1 MTTYAIAHLRNVR
14 MGAEIVAYLEA
25 IDATLAPFDGR
36 FVLHG
41 DGNRH
46 VLEGV
51 IEDDVVMIAF
61 PHRKAA
67 EDWYASPAYR
77 AILPLRTRNAQGSV
91 MLVDAVAAD
100 HRATDILTPSAD
112 PG

>member
-14 MGAEIVAYLEA
+14 MGAKIIAYLEA

-41 DGNRH
+41 DGNRQ
-46 VLEGV
+46 VLEGEIDV
-51 IEDDVVMIAF
+51 DVVMIAF
-61 PHRKAA
+61 PHRAAA
-67 EDWYASPAYR
+67 EGWYASPAYR
-77 AILPLRTRNAQGSV
+77 TILPLRTDNSEGNV

-100 HRATDILTPSAD
+100 HRATDILTPSA
-112 PG
+112 GRG